1 MSRLN
6 SSNGCSKKKYRD
18 RENMFCLEGVRLVE
32 EALPTGLVQSVFF
45 SEQLFSSPRGGT
57 ALLGKVQKLGLAHR
71 QCGVEIFNEI
81 TDTVSSQG
89 GVIAVA
95 AKPSWPAVSLGG
107 TLLVA
112 DEIQDPGNMGT

>member
-1 MSRLN
+1 
-6 SSNGCSKKKYRD
+6 
-18 RENMFCLEGVRLVE
+18 MFCLEGVRLVE

-89 GVIAVA
+89 GLSRWR
-95 AKPSWPAVSLGG
+95 PNHHGPPFH
-107 TLLVA
+107 LVV
-112 DEIQDPGNMGT
+112 PC